1 MVFLQLQ
8 MSEETQ
14 NTAKKPRKLATL
26 EEEMSFF
33 GHLAVLRWHLVRAA
47 LAIVVL
53 TSLAFVYYDFI
64 FDTIIMG
71 PKKPDFWTYRMMCQL
86 GERFNLG
93 PEFCIKEIPFNII
106 NTEMA
111 GQFTLQINSALI
123 VGLILGFPYLL
134 WEIWRFVKP
143 ALRTNERKSAT
154 GFVFFATLLF
164 ILGILFGYYIICPL
178 SINFLANYT
187 VSSIIVNNISIDSYL
202 STVATLTLGSGIIF
216 ELPIIIYILSK
227 LGMMT
232 PKFMRKNR
240 SYASVLILI
249 IAALVTP
256 TPDIFTMLTVSFPLF
271 LLFEISILVSA
282 KVDRKRKK
290 SEVEFYSN

>member
-14 NTAKKPRKLATL
+14 NTTKKSSKPATL
-26 EEEMSFF
+26 EAEMSFF
-33 GHLAVLRWHLVRAA
+33 GHLSVLRWHLVRAA

-134 WEIWRFVKP
+134 WEIWRFIRP
-143 ALRTNERKSAT
+143 ALKLQEAKPVR
-154 GFVFFATLLF
+154 GFV
-164 ILGILFGYYIICPL
+164 
-178 SINFLANYT
+178 
-187 VSSIIVNNISIDSYL
+187 IV
-202 STVATLTLGSGIIF
+202 GSF
-216 ELPIIIYILSK
+216 
-227 LGMMT
+227 
-232 PKFMRKNR
+232 
-240 SYASVLILI
+240 
-249 IAALVTP
+249 
-256 TPDIFTMLTVSFPLF
+256 LF
-271 LLFEISILVSA
+271 LSV
-282 KVDRKRKK
+282 
-290 SEVEFYSN
+290 